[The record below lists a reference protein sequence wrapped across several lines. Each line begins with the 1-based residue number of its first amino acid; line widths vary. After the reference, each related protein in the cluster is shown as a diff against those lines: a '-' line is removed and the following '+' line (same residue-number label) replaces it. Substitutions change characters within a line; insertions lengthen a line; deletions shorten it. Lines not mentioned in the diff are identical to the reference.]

1 MLTVGDIFYGH
12 SVDLDYKGQG
22 IVKHQGYVV
31 FVKGM
36 LDDEEA
42 KIKITQIKKN
52 YGQGVVLEIVKASPD
67 RVEAVEKELG
77 SCDLIHVSPVKQL
90 RWQQKITQETFKKI
104 MNLDIEVHETLTDHR
119 DQNYRNKSVFHV
131 MDTSHL
137 TLGLYN
143 SDNTKLIPVDQFILS
158 DLKTNRLLKMLAQS
172 RPVINPKVLKYM
184 MFRTNLKQEILVTL
198 VATKPLFHG
207 REQLINQIREIT
219 NVVGITVNIN
229 DDPNRILGKKS
240 IVIYGE
246 NLITEPI
253 GDIEMMISDQ
263 SFFQINLPVIEKAY
277 ALIKQ
282 EIPTGQKII
291 DAYSGVGSIGFY
303 LAKEAE
309 KVIMIESNIES
320 SSMAKLAKEKYGFDQ
335 VEIIDEKAEKVIKH
349 FDGDYLIVDPPRN
362 GLMESFIQTVLKQNY
377 KKIFYLSC
385 DVKTLVRDISLLS
398 GQYEIKD
405 VYPIRMFFHTS
416 SLETLAI
423 LNHK

>member
-12 SVDLDYKGQG
+12 SIDLDYKGQG

-31 FVKGM
+31 FVTGM

-52 YGQGVVLEIVKASPD
+52 FGQGVVLEIVKASPD
-67 RVEAVEKELG
+67 RVEAVEQELG
-77 SCDLIHVSPVKQL
+77 SCDLIHVSPIKQL
-90 RWQQKITQETFKKI
+90 RWQQKITRETFKKI

-131 MDTSHL
+131 MDTAHL

-143 SDNTKLIPVDQFILS
+143 TDNTKLIPVDQFILS

-172 RPVINPKVLKYM
+172 RPIINPRVLKHM

-207 REQLINQIREIT
+207 REQLVNQIREIT

-229 DDPNRILGKKS
+229 DDPNRILGSKS
-240 IVIYGE
+240 MVIYGE

-282 EIPTGQKII
+282 EIPAGQTII

-309 KVIMIESNIES
+309 KVIMIESNTES
-320 SSMAKLAKEKYGFDQ
+320 SSMAKLTKEKYGFDQ
-335 VEIIDEKAEKVIKH
+335 IEIIDEKAEKVIKH

-398 GQYEIKD
+398 VQYEIKD
-405 VYPIRMFFHTS
+405 VYPIRMFFNTS
-416 SLETLAI
+416 SLETLVI
-423 LNHK
+423 LTHK